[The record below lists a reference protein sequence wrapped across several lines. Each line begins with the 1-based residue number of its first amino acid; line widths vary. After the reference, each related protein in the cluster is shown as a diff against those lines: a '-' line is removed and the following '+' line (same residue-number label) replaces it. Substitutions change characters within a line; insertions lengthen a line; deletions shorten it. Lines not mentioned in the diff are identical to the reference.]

1 MKKLNQEKHK
11 PLLTIWSL
19 IRNIGYLFIIFILA
33 FILLNV
39 PDQSKDFIIAFLDQ
53 SEPSYYLSVAVLLFF
68 WSYITWYSAC
78 VILEIS
84 PVNLEFIN
92 EKIAKIFCMCIG
104 YIPSLILAITF
115 FKAVTDDHTWFP
127 LFLGF
132 LSLLLGMLFLLFFK
146 WRNIQNFKNNK
157 WPDKAAI
164 TEHNYDA
171 HGFERTP
178 TFKQEI
184 NFIRKYPNVLYYFK
198 TLGIAFIILWGLFS
212 IPAILIPVS
221 RMLRPASV
229 IILILAF
236 FTYLS
241 TVIYYFHD
249 LKTRPFIFFI
259 LAWLIFSS
267 IWNDNT
273 KIPITKDFKDLQDF
287 RLTPGEA
294 FGKWYPIKDSMWK
307 KLPDS
312 NTAMPVIFIATQ
324 GGGIRGEMW
333 TSEVL
338 HLLEDSLPG
347 FYNQVFCIGGASG
360 GTVGA
365 VYYNAFVYDSLN
377 NKKNNSSIGFENFQT
392 FTKADCISP
401 VTASFAF
408 GENLQHLLPFPV
420 AGLERSKIMMEAF
433 SKSYQKNLNSP
444 LAGSSF
450 LSMYYPND
458 DPTKF
463 NCAIPS
469 LFINGVVA
477 ETGQRVIT
485 SNLKLSESK
494 NFDDDVDFFA
504 KIKGHITIATA
515 SLNCMRFPLLL
526 SGGLFSRRI
535 KTDSSYSVGHLVDGG
550 YRENTG
556 LQAMYSLMSELK
568 DSLKGKNIKPI
579 LIYLR
584 NGGSEYD
591 SAKADT
597 TKAAIRL
604 LHDIRVPFTALL
616 NVNGTSV
623 PSLGIM
629 NMIDQQIK
637 NGNSLNMYYNQ
648 IWLKDPLYH
657 DSTQIF
663 PLGLYISEGAAVKL
677 QARAQKVPEKNTQL
691 MVTLRRYF
699 KKQ

>member
-1 MKKLNQEKHK
+1 MNKLAPEKHR
-11 PLLTIWSL
+11 PLLIVWSL
-19 IRNIGYLFIIFILA
+19 IRNVGYLFILFILS

-39 PDQSKDFIIAFLDQ
+39 PDQSKDFIIAFLDG
-53 SEPSYYLSVAVLLFF
+53 SEPSYYFSVAVLLFF

-104 YIPSLILAITF
+104 YIPSLVLAITF
-115 FKAVTDDHTWFP
+115 FKAVTVDHTWFP
-127 LFLGF
+127 LILGF
-132 LSLLLGMLFLLFFK
+132 VSLLLGMLFLLFFK
-146 WRNIQNFKNNK
+146 WRNKQNFQNDK
-157 WPDKAAI
+157 WPSESAI
-164 TEHNYDA
+164 AKHNYDA
-171 HGFERTP
+171 HGFESTP
-178 TFKQEI
+178 TIKQEI

-198 TLGIAFIILWGLFS
+198 TLGIAFVLLWGFLC
-212 IPAILIPVS
+212 IPSILIPVS

-241 TVIYYFHD
+241 TVVYYFHD

-273 KIPITKDFKDLQDF
+273 KIPITKGFKDLKDF
-287 RLTPGEA
+287 RFAPGEA
-294 FGKWYPIKDSMWK
+294 FGKWYHIKDSVWK
-307 KLPDS
+307 LSDS

-377 NKKNNSSIGFENFQT
+377 NKKNNSCIGFKNFQT

-408 GENLQHLLPFPV
+408 GENLQHLLPFRV

-433 SKSYQKNLNSP
+433 SKSYKKNLNSP
-444 LAGSSF
+444 LADSSF

-458 DPTKF
+458 DSTKF

-485 SNLKLSESK
+485 SNLKLSGSK

-526 SGGLFSRRI
+526 SGGLFNRRI
-535 KTDSSYSVGHLVDGG
+535 KTDSGYSVGHLVDGG

-568 DSLKGKNIKPI
+568 DSFKGKDIKPI

-584 NGGSEYD
+584 NGGSESD

-597 TKAAIRL
+597 TCAAIRI

-629 NMIDQQIK
+629 HMIDQQIK
-637 NGNSLNMYYNQ
+637 NGNPLNMYYNK

-663 PLGLYISEGAAVKL
+663 PLGLYISEGAAIKL
-677 QARAQKVPEKNTQL
+677 QARAQKVPNINTEL
-691 MVTLRRYF
+691 MDTLRRYF
-699 KKQ
+699 QTR

>member
-1 MKKLNQEKHK
+1 MKPVIQKKHH

-19 IRNIGYLFIIFILA
+19 LRNVGYLFIIFILA
-33 FILLNV
+33 FILFNV
-39 PDQSKDFIIAFLDQ
+39 PDQSKDFIIAFLDR
-53 SEPSYYLSVAVLLFF
+53 SEPSYYVSVAILLFL

-84 PVNLEFIN
+84 PVNTEFID
-92 EKIAKIFCMCIG
+92 EKLAENFCLFIG
-104 YIPSLILAITF
+104 FVPSLIMAITF
-115 FKAVTDDHTWFP
+115 FKSEINEHILRSIVLGI
-127 LFLGF
+127 LF
-132 LSLLLGMLFLLFFK
+132 LLLGVLFLIFFK
-146 WRNIQNFKNNK
+146 WRNKANSQLGN
-157 WPDKAAI
+157 WPDKMAI
-164 TEHNYDA
+164 LNHNYDS

-178 TFKQEI
+178 KFMEEI
-184 NFIRKYPNVLYYFK
+184 SFIRKYPNVIFYFK
-198 TLGIAFIILWGLFS
+198 TLGIAFILLWGLLC
-212 IPAILIPVS
+212 IPSILIPFG
-221 RMLRPASV
+221 RMLKPASV

-236 FTYLS
+236 FTYLA
-241 TVIYYFHD
+241 TVVYYFHD
-249 LKTRPFIFFI
+249 IKTRPFVFFI
-259 LAWLIFSS
+259 LAWLVFCS

-273 KIPITKDFKDLQDF
+273 RIPITKNFKNFGDF
-287 RLTPGEA
+287 RLTPGDA
-294 FGKWYPIKDSMWK
+294 FDKWYAKKDSVWK
-307 KLPDS
+307 TLPDS

-338 HLLEDSLPG
+338 HVLGDSLRG

-365 VYYNAFVYDSLN
+365 VYYNAFVYDSLHN
-377 NKKNNSSIGFENFQT
+377 TKNDTSISFKHFQT

-420 AGLERSKIMMEAF
+420 AGLERSKIMMKAF
-433 SKSYQKNLNSP
+433 SDSYKNNLNSSM
-444 LAGSSF
+444 ANSSL

-458 DPTKF
+458 DSTLF
-463 NCAIPS
+463 NCDIPS
-469 LFINGVVA
+469 LFINGMVA

-494 NFDDDVDFFA
+494 NFEDDVDFFA
-504 KIKGHITIATA
+504 KVKGHITIATA

-526 SGGLFSRRI
+526 SGGLFSKQKNNKKHLSI
-535 KTDSSYSVGHLVDGG
+535 GHVVDGG

-568 DSLKGKNIKPI
+568 DKFKSKNIKPI

-584 NGGSEYD
+584 NGGREYD
-591 SAKADT
+591 SAMVDT
-597 TKAAIRL
+597 TNTAIRL

-616 NVNGTSV
+616 NVNGTSL

-629 NMIDQQIK
+629 KMIQQQEA
-637 NGNSLNMYYNQ
+637 NGNPLNMYYNQ
-648 IWLKDPLYH
+648 VWLKDPLYH
-657 DSTQIF
+657 DSTRIF
-663 PLGLYISEGAAVKL
+663 PLGLYMSDGAADSLKV
-677 QARAQKVPEKNTQL
+677 RAAQVTTINVEL
-691 MVTLRRYF
+691 MDTLRRYF
-699 KKQ
+699 K